1 MSCAGEE
8 ADASP
13 GRGGARHRVR
23 DPVAGVTRRGFGSIR
38 SQRIEVRARLTRGAG
53 CPRAGAMGL
62 VAHTADHSERSRPG
76 RGMGGDMS
84 CRCRRRH
91 DDRSTAVAW
100 LPRAYD

>member
-1 MSCAGEE
+1 MDSDHYFVMSCAGEE

-13 GRGGARHRVR
+13 GCGGARHRVR

-38 SQRIEVRARLTRGAG
+38 SQRIEVRAHLTRGAG

-76 RGMGGDMS
+76 QRYGW
-84 CRCRRRH
+84 RH
-91 DDRSTAVAW
+91 VLSVSEEA
-100 LPRAYD
+100 